1 MCEPEKSGVFKRF
14 CARALPIGIGRA
26 IFPGLIVWLL
36 LFYEILGNMWIV
48 IVYEP
53 ACDAINFKIK
63 VYFCMTKKSRQK
75 LNSLRTK
82 RAFKI
87 KQKAFFIT
95 FKVLSLK
102 LIKQFVL
109 EGESPTLN
117 ETI

>member
-1 MCEPEKSGVFKRF
+1 MCEPEKSGVFQRF

-26 IFPGLIVWLL
+26 IFPGLIVQ
-36 LFYEILGNMWIV
+36 ILGNMWIV

-87 KQKAFFIT
+87 K
-95 FKVLSLK
+95 
-102 LIKQFVL
+102 
-109 EGESPTLN
+109 
-117 ETI
+117 